1 MVSDGNSRPN
11 TLECGPITASE
22 TDHRSTSSGRLDDE
36 VIGLKE
42 SARIASISLSTLRR
56 QIEAGE
62 GPAVVRL
69 SPRRVGI
76 RWCVLRAWL
85 KQCEEQSSG

>member
-1 MVSDGNSRPN
+1 MTVGETYHRNTRSD
-11 TLECGPITASE
+11 L
-22 TDHRSTSSGRLDDE
+22 LDDE

-62 GPAVVRL
+62 GAAVVRL
-69 SPRRVGI
+69 LPRRVGI

-85 KQCEEQSSG
+85 KQCEDQSSS

>member
-1 MVSDGNSRPN
+1 M
-11 TLECGPITASE
+11 TASE
-22 TDHRSTSSGRLDDE
+22 TDHRSTRSARLDDE

-56 QIEAGE
+56 QIEAGG

-85 KQCEEQSSG
+85 KQCEEQSGR